1 MAFIRLYPATDVNSV
16 AAEIDRAFNRFFGV
30 AGNGKSE
37 AETEIAA
44 WRPRVDI
51 RESKDDFVLTVEL
64 PGISKEDIH
73 IHYEDD
79 TLRVEGERKREVP
92 GDGAEYLRGERVY
105 GKFSREF
112 KVNTPVQSDKIEAE
126 FKNGLLSIR
135 LPKAEEAKPKQI
147 KINAGK

>member
-1 MAFIRLYPATDVNSV
+1 MAFVRLYPATDVDTV
-16 AAEIDRAFNRFFGV
+16 AAEIDRAFNRFFG
-30 AGNGKSE
+30 AEGNGKSE
-37 AETEIAA
+37 TESAA

-51 RESKDDFVLTVEL
+51 RESKDDFVLTMDL
-64 PGISKEDIH
+64 PGLSKDDIN

-79 TLRVEGERKREVP
+79 TLRVEGERKREAS
-92 GDGAEYLRGERVY
+92 GNGAEYLRSERVY

-112 KVNTPVQSDKIEAE
+112 KVNTSVQSDKIEAE
-126 FKNGLLSIR
+126 FKNGLLSLC

>member
-1 MAFIRLYPATDVNSV
+1 MAFIRLYPATDVEAI
-16 AAEIDRAFNRFFGV
+16 AAEIDRAFNRFFGIEKN
-30 AGNGKSE
+30 GNS
-37 AETEIAA
+37 ATISIA
-44 WRPRVDI
+44 WHPRVDI
-51 RESKDDFVLTVEL
+51 RESKDDFVLTMEL
-64 PGISKEDIH
+64 PGVSKDDIH

-92 GDGAEYLRGERVY
+92 GDGAEYLRSERVY

-112 KVNTPVQSDKIEAE
+112 KINTPVQSDRIEAE

-147 KINAGK
+147 KIQASK